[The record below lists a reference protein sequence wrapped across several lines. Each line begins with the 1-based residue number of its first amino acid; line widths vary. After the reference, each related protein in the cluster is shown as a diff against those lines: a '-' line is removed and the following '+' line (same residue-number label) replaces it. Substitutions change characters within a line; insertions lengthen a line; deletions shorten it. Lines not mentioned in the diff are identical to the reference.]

1 MTVFDSISQI
11 IHTPMAV
18 LHRKGDHLQFQCA
31 NPSFTRLVGYTE
43 AELRGTLPSQLFA
56 SWNDS
61 ICFKKQGTAF
71 CNLNPQKP
79 ASQSIQLRLTWQYI
93 EDSEQPSHLIIAEDI
108 SAKSWINELSKSHK
122 VLISG
127 VTSPDF
133 IVRQLNQNYPLPM
146 IDEELPVEQQSA
158 FSFIEEGE
166 TDHMMRVIEQ
176 AVNRKRAESLI
187 VRTKLIAGVCKLEV
201 HVTFCPFFNGN
212 GSLEQYAFVVTDLRP
227 IAEKSTPSVTL
238 KVLMARHN
246 ISTQQLSDMTG
257 ISQQT
262 ISKLRNGKIRKP
274 QRLTAELIAAELL
287 VAPRQIWP
295 D

>member
-18 LHRKGDHLQFQCA
+18 IYRKGDHLQFQCA
-31 NPSFTRLVGYTE
+31 SPSFTRLVGCSE
-43 AELRGTLPSQLFA
+43 AELIGTLPGQLFA
-56 SWNDS
+56 AWNDS
-61 ICFKKQGTAF
+61 ICFKNQGTIS
-71 CNLNPQKP
+71 CCLNHHKP
-79 ASQSIQLRLTWQYI
+79 ASPAIQLQLTWQFI
-93 EDSEQPSHLIIAEDI
+93 EDAEQPSYLIIAEDI
-108 SAKSWINELSKSHK
+108 SAKSWINQLSKSHK

-133 IVRQLNQNYPLPM
+133 IIQQMNQNYPLPM
-146 IDEELPVEQQSA
+146 ISGDLPVERQSA
-158 FSFIEEGE
+158 FSFIEESE

-176 AVNRKRAESLI
+176 AVNRKQAESLI
-187 VRTKLIAGVCKLEV
+187 VRTNIIANVCKLEV
-201 HVTFCPFFNGN
+201 HVTFCPFFNGD
-212 GSLEQYAFVVTDLRP
+212 GRLEQYAFVVTDLRP
-227 IAEKSTPSVTL
+227 LTEKTSPSVTL
-238 KVLMARHN
+238 KVLMARNN